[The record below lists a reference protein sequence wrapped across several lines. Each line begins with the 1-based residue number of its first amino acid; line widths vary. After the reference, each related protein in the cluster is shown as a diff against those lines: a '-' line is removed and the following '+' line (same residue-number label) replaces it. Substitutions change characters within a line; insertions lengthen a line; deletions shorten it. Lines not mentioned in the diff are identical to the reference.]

1 METEKKQKVGLVL
14 EGGSMRGMYT
24 AGVLDTFM
32 DENIKIDGIVGVSAG
47 ALFGPNYFSEQKGRA
62 LRYNKRYCKDRRYM
76 SFWNFLTTG
85 NLVSRDFAYYELTT
99 KHDIFDNE
107 TFMKNNT
114 GYYMAATN
122 VETGKAEYFEVK
134 DILKEMEK
142 LRATSALPFVSQIVE
157 VDGKKYL
164 DGGIADS
171 IPVMK
176 CRELGYD
183 KIIVVLTRP
192 LTYRKKPYSR
202 QLLRLMA
209 LKYKK
214 YPRFLKAMKR
224 RHNMYN
230 DTVDAIK
237 EMEKKGEIFVIRPS
251 ESINVKVVEREAAN
265 LQKVYDLGVKDCKK
279 MLDGLRAYLD
289 YHSKKLRI

>member
-1 METEKKQKVGLVL
+1 MEKKKVGLVL

-32 DENIKIDGIVGVSAG
+32 DEGIKIDGIIGVSAG
-47 ALFGPNYFSEQKGRA
+47 ALFGPNYFSGQKGRVI
-62 LRYNKRYCKDRRYM
+62 RYNKRFCKDRRYM

-85 NLVSRDFAYYELTT
+85 NLISKDFAYYELTT
-99 KHDIFDNE
+99 KLDVFDNE
-107 TFMKNNT
+107 AFMKNNT
-114 GYYMAATN
+114 GYYMTVTN
-122 VETGKAEYFEVK
+122 VETGKAEYFEIT

-142 LRATSALPFVSQIVE
+142 LRATAAIPFVSRMVE

-176 CRELGYD
+176 CKELGYD

-192 LTYRKKPYSR
+192 LSYRKRPYSKR
-202 QLLRLMA
+202 LMRLMA
-209 LKYKK
+209 LRYKK
-214 YPRFLKAMKR
+214 YPRFLKTMAG
-224 RHNMYN
+224 RHKMYN

-237 EMEKKGEIFVIRPS
+237 EMEKNGEIFVVRPS
-251 ESINVKVVEREAAN
+251 DSINVKVVERDAAN
-265 LQKVYDLGVKDCKK
+265 LQKVYDLGVRDSRKVLKRLKD
-279 MLDGLRAYLD
+279 YLE
-289 YHSKKLRI
+289 

>member
-1 METEKKQKVGLVL
+1 METERRNQKVGLVL

-32 DENIKIDGIVGVSAG
+32 DEKIKIDGIVGVSAG
-47 ALFGPNYFSEQKGRA
+47 ALFGPNYFSGQKGRA

-107 TFMKNNT
+107 AFMKNNT
-114 GYYMAATN
+114 GYYMVGTN
-122 VETGKAEYFEVK
+122 VETGEAEYFEIT

-142 LRATSALPFVSQIVE
+142 LRATSAIPFVSRIVE

-176 CRELGYD
+176 CKELGYD

-192 LTYRKKPYSR
+192 MTYRKKPYSKH
-202 QLLRLMA
+202 LMRLMA
-209 LKYKK
+209 LRYKK
-214 YPRFLKAMKR
+214 YPRFLQTMAR
-224 RHNMYN
+224 RHKMYN
-230 DTVDAIK
+230 DTVDAIR
-237 EMEKKGEIFVIRPS
+237 EMEKNGEVFVVRPS
-251 ESINVKVVEREAAN
+251 ESIDVKVVERDEAN
-265 LQKVYDLGVKDCKK
+265 LQKVYDLGVRDCRKILKDLKI
-279 MLDGLRAYLD
+279 YL
-289 YHSKKLRI
+289 SE